1 MKKKIL
7 VTGGTGF
14 IGSAICNFFSDK
26 GYQITILDNNSRGK
40 IKRIKINRNIKIING
55 DITIY
60 NDVYRAS
67 KNQDYIF
74 HLAAI
79 NGTKNF
85 YKYPFEV
92 LDVSTK
98 GIINIIKLC
107 EKLKINKLLIASSS
121 EVYSTP
127 SKIPTTEKERILIPD
142 IMNPRFSYSGGKIIS
157 ELYGIHSMNK
167 KIKNIIIFRPHNV
180 YGPNMGVDHV
190 IPEIINKILTSI
202 KNKNYKITIQGN
214 GLQKRSFIFIDDF
227 LNALYLVIKKGNNE
241 IINIGTNDLITIKKL
256 IKNILKHFPNFKFKI
271 TFDNKNP
278 IGGTLIRN
286 PDIKKI
292 KKYGFQKKIS
302 IDEGVNKTILWYKK
316 NYR

>member
-1 MKKKIL
+1 MNSIL
-7 VTGGTGF
+7 ITGGLGF
-14 IGSAICNFFSDK
+14 IGTSCAEFFLK
-26 GYQITILDNNSRGK
+26 KKFNVTIIDNNRRSVPSNLKNKKLK
-40 IKRIKINRNIKIING
+40 ILNYDIRNEVFIKKINKKF
-55 DITIY
+55 DI
-60 NDVYRAS
+60 VL
-67 KNQDYIF
+67 

-92 LDVSTK
+92 LEVSTK

-127 SKIPTTEKERILIPD
+127 SNIPTTEEERILIPD

-180 YGPNMGVDHV
+180 YGPNMGGDHV
-190 IPEIINKILTSI
+190 IPEITNKILTSI

-256 IKNILKHFPNFKFKI
+256 IKSILKHFPNFKFKI

-316 NYR
+316 NHK